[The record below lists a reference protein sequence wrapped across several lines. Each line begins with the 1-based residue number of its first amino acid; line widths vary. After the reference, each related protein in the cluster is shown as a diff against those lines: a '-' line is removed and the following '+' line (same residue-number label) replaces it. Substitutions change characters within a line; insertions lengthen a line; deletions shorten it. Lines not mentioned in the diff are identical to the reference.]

1 MVAVEVVGLLA
12 AFAVFVGPIAD
23 LCERFIAA
31 RIGVNISIPAFRM
44 DFLQQMAAVP
54 DEAGLVV
61 EAVPA

>member
-23 LCERFIAA
+23 LRQRFV
-31 RIGVNISIPAFRM
+31 GVWVGVDISIPAFRM